1 MDVSLAVL
9 VFLAASFGGG
19 FVLISVWNT
28 LQENAKKQDGEGVG
42 IAPLRRFVSPVELL
56 SRQFISAFACALVF
70 PFLLWCKG
78 VSAALLLIFVG
89 IIAAVI
95 GWRLPIF
102 YYNKKVQARKS
113 RFDGQILHLAMNLSN
128 GLRSGMAL
136 PQALEGAS
144 SRMPDP
150 MKEELLVVLR
160 ETRLG
165 LDLPEAFER
174 LYRRMPGEDLRLLL
188 TSIRLSLQTGGSLAE
203 ILSRMVETIRAR
215 TEFQEKVK
223 TMTAQG
229 RFEAIAMSLA
239 PLVVYILL
247 KVIDPELMKP
257 LTSTVVGWC
266 AIGTVAFLLTI
277 GFVIIRKIVT
287 IDV

>member
-1 MDVSLAVL
+1 
-9 VFLAASFGGG
+9 
-19 FVLISVWNT
+19 
-28 LQENAKKQDGEGVG
+28 
-42 IAPLRRFVSPVELL
+42 
-56 SRQFISAFACALVF
+56 
-70 PFLLWCKG
+70 
-78 VSAALLLIFVG
+78 
-89 IIAAVI
+89 
-95 GWRLPIF
+95 
-102 YYNKKVQARKS
+102 
-113 RFDGQILHLAMNLSN
+113 
-128 GLRSGMAL
+128 
-136 PQALEGAS
+136 
-144 SRMPDP
+144 MPNP
-150 MKEELLVVLR
+150 MREELQVVLR

-215 TEFQEKVK
+215 IEFQEKVK

-247 KVIDPELMKP
+247 RVIDPELMKP

-266 AIGTVAFLLTI
+266 AIGAVFFLLTI
-277 GFVIIRKIVT
+277 GFIIIRKIVT

>member
-1 MDVSLAVL
+1 MNVMLMILIFLSVAFGAGVMLVSLWKAL
-9 VFLAASFGGG
+9 HQKA
-19 FVLISVWNT
+19 IDDDRN
-28 LQENAKKQDGEGVG
+28 GVG
-42 IAPLRRFVSPVELL
+42 IASLRRFVSSSKLVAQRFTVASVCGLMLP
-56 SRQFISAFACALVF
+56 FI
-70 PFLLWCKG
+70 LWIKG
-78 VSAALLLIFVG
+78 VSVVALLIVAA
-89 IIAAVI
+89 IAGTAS
-95 GWRLPIF
+95 GWMLPMF
-102 YYNKKVQARKS
+102 YYRKKVQDRKS
-113 RFDGQILHLAMNLSN
+113 RFDSQILHLAMNLSN

-136 PQALEGAS
+136 PQALEGAA
-144 SRMPDP
+144 SRMPNP
-150 MKEELLVVLR
+150 MREELQVVLR
-160 ETRLG
+160 ESRLG

-188 TSIRLSLQTGGSLAE
+188 TSIRLSLQTGGSLAD

-247 KVIDPELMKP
+247 RVIDPELMKP
-257 LTSTVVGWC
+257 LTTTVVGWC
-266 AIGTVAFLLTI
+266 AIGAVVFLLGI
-277 GFVIIRKIVT
+277 GFLIIRKIVT

>member
-1 MDVSLAVL
+1 MIL
-9 VFLAASFGGG
+9 VFLA
-19 FVLISVWNT
+19 VSVGAGVILVSIWKA
-28 LQENAKKQDGEGVG
+28 LQEKARTETGDGVG
-42 IAPLRRFVSPVELL
+42 IAPLRRFVSPVKLV
-56 SRQFISAFACALVF
+56 SQRFAVAFACGLVL
-70 PFLLWCKG
+70 PFGLWMKG
-78 VSAALLLIFVG
+78 VSVAALLIVAA
-89 IIAAVI
+89 IAGSAI
-95 GWRLPIF
+95 GWMLPAA
-102 YYNKKVQARKS
+102 YYRKKVAARKT
-113 RFDGQILHLAMNLSN
+113 RFDGQVLHLAMNLSN

-150 MKEELLVVLR
+150 MREELQVVLR

-165 LDLPEAFER
+165 LDMPEAFER

-223 TMTAQG
+223 TMTVQG

-239 PLVVYILL
+239 PLVVYVLL
-247 KVIDPELMKP
+247 RIIDPELMKP
-257 LTSTVVGWC
+257 LTTTFIGWC
-266 AIGTVAFLLTI
+266 AIGAVVVLLTV
-277 GFVIIRKIVT
+277 GFLIIRKIVT